1 MKAYTTPF
9 IRDVGIVGHGDT
21 GKTQLVSSMLFTAGM
36 TARLGKV
43 AEGSAVT
50 DWEEE
55 EIARKISI
63 QTGVAYAEWTPG
75 GAEPKP
81 VPGEKTK
88 INFLDTPGY
97 GTFINETHTTLIAAD
112 ATLVAVDAVAGVQ
125 VVTEKVWD
133 YCTEYELPRAIVIN
147 WMDRELA
154 NFDRALQSVQQAFGR
169 GVVPLQLPIGTEKR
183 FRGVI
188 DLVAMKALIYT
199 PDGDG
204 HGKTEE
210 IPADMASAAKEAHE
224 KLVEMVAEGD
234 DKLMEEF
241 FEKGTLPVEDL
252 NLGLR
257 LAFHGRRIFP
267 VLLSSALRNIGSD
280 AILDLLVEIFPDP
293 SARGKASGFTE
304 PGGKGN
310 PVERKIADAEP
321 VSIFVFKTLSDPFA
335 GRINYFKVMSGVL
348 KNDATLAS
356 FTHGTTERFQHTQVM
371 QGKAGMEVPEL
382 HSGDLGEIAKLK
394 ETLTGDTLGDKASPI
409 HFPAARVPEPSITF
423 AIEPKTRA
431 DEDRIGQGIH
441 KILEEDQALRFSR
454 DPQTKEFLLAG
465 SGQQHIEV
473 VVAKLRK
480 RFKVDVTLKPPK
492 VPYRETIR
500 AKADAEGKHKKQ
512 TGGHGQFGVCR
523 VRMEP
528 LPRGA
533 GFEFVDDVF
542 GGAIPNNF
550 IPSVEKGIR
559 AAAERGYL
567 AGFPVVDF
575 RAVLYDGKYHD
586 VDSSDMA
593 FKIAGSLAF
602 KEAMKQAK
610 PSLLEPVMHV
620 EVYAP
625 DQYSGDIMGDL
636 SSRRGRISG
645 SEVRGSNVVVKAQ
658 VPFAEMLSYATDLTS
673 MTQGRASYHMEFG
686 HYDYVPSEIAEKVIA
701 HAKAERQGEPTEDE
715 AVA

>member
-1 MKAYTTPF
+1 MKSYTTQF
-9 IRDVGIVGHGDT
+9 LRNVGIVGHGDT
-21 GKTQLVSSMLFTAGM
+21 GKTQLVSSLLYTAGM
-36 TARLGKV
+36 TPRLGKV
-43 AEGSAVT
+43 ADGNTVT
-50 DWEEE
+50 DWDEE

-63 QTGVAYAEWTPG
+63 QTGLAFAEWVPTSPG
-75 GAEPKP
+75 QGQ
-81 VPGEKTK
+81 GEKTK

-97 GTFINETHTTLIAAD
+97 STFVNETRASLIAAD
-112 ATLVAVDAVAGVQ
+112 AALVVVDAVAGVQ

-133 YCTEYELPRAIVIN
+133 YCTEYSQPRAIVIN

-154 NFDRALQSVQQAFGR
+154 SFDRALESVQEVFGRTVVPLELPIGAEKQFR
-169 GVVPLQLPIGTEKR
+169 GVV
-183 FRGVI
+183 
-188 DLVAMKALIYT
+188 DLLAMKALVYT

-204 HGKTEE
+204 RAKIEE
-210 IPADMASAAKEAHE
+210 IPAELASAARDAHE

-241 FEKGTLPVEDL
+241 FEKGTLPLEDL
-252 NLGLR
+252 KKGLR
-257 LAFHGRRIFP
+257 LAFQERRLFP
-267 VLLSSALRNIGSD
+267 VVLSSALRNIGSD
-280 AILDLLVEIFPDP
+280 AILNLILDIFPDP
-293 SARGKASGFTE
+293 AGRGNASGFSE

-310 PVERKIADAEP
+310 PLERKIADSEP
-321 VSIFVFKTLSDPFA
+321 LSIFVFKTLSDPFA

-348 KNDATLAS
+348 KNDATITN
-356 FTHGTTERFQHTQVM
+356 FTRGTSERFQHVQVM
-371 QGKAGMEVPEL
+371 QGKAGVEVAEL
-382 HSGDLGEIAKLK
+382 HAGDLGAIAKLK
-394 ETLTGDTLGDKASPI
+394 ETVTGDSLGDKASPI
-409 HFPAARVPEPSITF
+409 FYPAARIPEPAITF

-441 KILEEDQALRFSR
+441 KILEEDLALRFSR

-533 GFEFVDDVF
+533 GFEFVDDIF
-542 GGAIPNNF
+542 GGSIPKNY

-559 AAAERGYL
+559 AAADRGYL
-567 AGFPVVDF
+567 AGYPVVDF

-602 KEAMKQAK
+602 KEAMKQAR
-610 PSLLEPVMHV
+610 PSLLEPIMHV

-625 DQYSGDIMGDL
+625 DQYSGDVMGDL

-645 SEVRGSNVVVKAQ
+645 SESRGSNVVVKAL

-673 MTQGRASYHMEFG
+673 MTQGRASYSMEFS
-686 HYDYVPSEIAEKVIA
+686 HYDFVPNEIAEKVIA
-701 HAKAERQGEPTEDE
+701 HAKAERQGELAEDE
-715 AVA
+715 EVA